1 MPFKFSGG
9 HDSAAYRWAGYK
21 RDGRRYYIVTEAFG
35 YECWV
40 RGAFCR
46 VAVPEGFRTDLA
58 SIPSLPFMPKPG
70 GSLWDDAAIVHDAA
84 VCAKVLGRKLFSRAQ
99 ADAIFCHALRER
111 GCSCFTAT
119 IFWLAVRIGGLF
131 EAREDRT

>member
-1 MPFKFSGG
+1 MPFTYSNG
-9 HDSAAYRWAGYK
+9 HDNAAYRQAGYTAN
-21 RDGRRYYIVTEAFG
+21 GRRYYVVTEAFG

-40 RGAFCR
+40 GDVLCR
-46 VAVPEGFRTDLA
+46 VTVPVGFQSDLA

-99 ADAIFCHALRER
+99 ADAIFYYALRER
-111 GCSCFTAT
+111 GCSQLTAT
-119 IFWLAVRIGGLF
+119 IFWLAVRLGALF
-131 EAREDRT
+131 KVEE